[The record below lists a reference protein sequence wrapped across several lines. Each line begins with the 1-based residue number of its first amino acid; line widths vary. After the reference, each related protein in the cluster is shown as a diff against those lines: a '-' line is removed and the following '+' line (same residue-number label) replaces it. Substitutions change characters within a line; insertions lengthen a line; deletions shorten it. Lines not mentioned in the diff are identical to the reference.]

1 MLASSP
7 GRIDPAYYVTYGECM
22 TELPGTD
29 LHAAAFFLADHAS
42 VESGKVY
49 ANGAFWNRL
58 NFPTYPT
65 MVSFSVV
72 AVIVVPW
79 RAHHQMHRFTVAFED
94 ADGAVIGG
102 QFEGEFQVGTA
113 FDHRVGDNSIVPLA
127 MPVSNIVLE
136 RSGDYSAVLTIDG
149 AEISRWR
156 FGAVQYAAGPA
167 TPSEPPNEG
176 S

>member
-1 MLASSP
+1 M
-7 GRIDPAYYVTYGECM
+7 RIRPLDPAYYAIYGRCM
-22 TELPGTD
+22 TDLPGTD

-42 VESGKVY
+42 IESGKVY

-113 FDHRVGDNSIVPLA
+113 FDHRVGDDSIVPLA

-156 FGAVQYAAGPA
+156 FGAVQYAAGP
-167 TPSEPPNEG
+167 TPPDSSHPG

>member
-1 MLASSP
+1 
-7 GRIDPAYYVTYGECM
+7 
-22 TELPGTD
+22 
-29 LHAAAFFLADHAS
+29 
-42 VESGKVY
+42 
-49 ANGAFWNRL
+49 
-58 NFPTYPT
+58 
-65 MVSFSVV
+65 
-72 AVIVVPW
+72 
-79 RAHHQMHRFTVAFED
+79 MHRFTVAFED

-113 FDHRVGDNSIVPLA
+113 FDHRVGDDSIVPLA

-156 FGAVQYAAGPA
+156 FGAVQYAAGPP
-167 TPSEPPNEG
+167 TPPDSSHQG